1 MAVFMLWLFFF
12 FFHKQRWVIKCNK
25 FDTVSGKQV
34 QCLRTGQVWV
44 PPIKTQL
51 SSLCLLWSWPR
62 SLAIVQRQD
71 VLIGQ
76 VGALLKGDRA
86 KMLSMC
92 PGFQKFEVLLSSV
105 L

>member
-1 MAVFMLWLFFF
+1 M
-12 FFHKQRWVIKCNK
+12 KCNR
-25 FDTVSGKQV
+25 FDIVSGKQV

-71 VLIGQ
+71 VLNGQ

-86 KMLSMC
+86 KMLSLVSW
-92 PGFQKFEVLLSSV
+92 FSEVLSFAELST
-105 L
+105 LKYAILALH